1 MKSGLKTALS
11 LLLTFIAFT
20 VIAIASLSGLFSPIE
35 KRFYEPAQVQQFR
48 SELNEE
54 ASAGN
59 QYFSSLF
66 TPCRARRLCMLSDQ
80 AFRCRSLPHGPPARR
95 PWAP

>member
-48 SELNEE
+48 SELNEV

-59 QYFSSLF
+59 QYFSSLLAAF
-66 TPCRARRLCMLSDQ
+66 GSDDGG
-80 AFRCRSLPHGPPARR
+80 FLK
-95 PWAP
+95 